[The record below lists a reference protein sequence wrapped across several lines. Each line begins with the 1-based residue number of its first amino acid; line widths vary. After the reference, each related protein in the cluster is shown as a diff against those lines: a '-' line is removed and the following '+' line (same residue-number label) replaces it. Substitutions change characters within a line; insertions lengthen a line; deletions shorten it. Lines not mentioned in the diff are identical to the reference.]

1 MPSQLLAAVLFSLAF
16 VSADSIRAYVRPSTL
31 APVFCYIAPGDT
43 LEVTVRTRDG
53 WLGFDPG
60 IAQAGNTGSFRYRWI
75 PPGAAG
81 ADTTGIPVVWGP
93 EAATNYV
100 MILDDTPVRAEPEYG
115 STISAILHHGEAAE
129 VVGTSGEWY
138 RIAGVDGTDSWGTTG
153 WITLE
158 SASLSE
164 M

>member
-1 MPSQLLAAVLFSLAF
+1 MSSWILAVTLFTLAF
-16 VSADSIRAYVRPSTL
+16 IPADSIRAYVRPSTL
-31 APVFCYIAPGDT
+31 APVFCCITPGDT

-75 PPGAAG
+75 PPGTAG
-81 ADTTGIPVVWGP
+81 VDTTVIPVVWGP
-93 EAATNYV
+93 EAAITYV

-115 STISAILHHGEAAE
+115 SAISAILHQGEAAE
-129 VVGTSGEWY
+129 VVETSGEWY

-158 SASLSE
+158 SASLSG